1 MDECS
6 SSSPSMTTRV
16 SLRVISALIIRT
28 EFIQCSGANFQPQL
42 KGSWEVEGADA
53 SCLYLQRA
61 SAEAPEAPFRR
72 LVQNIAPLLACS
84 FVT

>member
-53 SCLYLQRA
+53 SCLTAR
-61 SAEAPEAPFRR
+61 FRR
-72 LVQNIAPLLACS
+72 GTRGALSPTRAEYCTVARVFIRN
-84 FVT
+84 VG